1 MQNAT
6 GKIRLELS
14 ELYDVLKSKLLAL
27 ESLGRTQE
35 KFDDF
40 LEPLVESCLPEAV
53 LRAWKRCRNAE
64 TTLEGQDSGRSLDRL
79 MTFLRKEV
87 ESEEMILIVRTG
99 LGSTQRQKVK
109 ANAEEPSLA
118 TSAAIVNTKGERSG
132 KPKSCLFCSQ
142 SNNWTSD
149 CLIAKKLSLNDKKS
163 ILIRNRAC
171 FRCLNKG
178 HNARSCRLKMLKCRN
193 CDDKSNHALLC
204 NKKEE
209 FDLKK

>member
-14 ELYDVLKSKLLAL
+14 ELYVLKSKLLAL

-35 KFDDF
+35 KFVDF

-53 LRAWKRCRNAE
+53 LRAWERCRNAE
-64 TTLEGQDSGRSLDRL
+64 TTSEVQDSGRSLDKL

-87 ESEEMILIVRTG
+87 DLEEMTLLARTG

-118 TSAAIVNTKGERSG
+118 TSAALVDTKGERA
-132 KPKSCLFCSQ
+132 SQ
-142 SNNWTSD
+142 DLVYFVLN
-149 CLIAKKLSLNDKKS
+149 LITGPLTVSLLKN
-163 ILIRNRAC
+163 
-171 FRCLNKG
+171 
-178 HNARSCRLKMLKCRN
+178 CR
-193 CDDKSNHALLC
+193 
-204 NKKEE
+204 
-209 FDLKK
+209 